1 MASKEGAG
9 KMSSGSR
16 STKRHRSTPACARC
30 YKLKQKCDRGT
41 PKCLRCVS
49 AGVECTA
56 INRQTA
62 TEIPR
67 RFARIVPSHHRKIQL
82 QNCVIPV
89 QYLEQRLAELQWVE
103 LNHQKDGF
111 AIASDGDEADASHSH
126 VLEAVSISITNRFT
140 PNLFRSHGVLQHQAK
155 LFYPSERPPLKIPVH
170 GIYHDIYPRT
180 AGLEYAPKFA
190 SFNASKIPLDVAR
203 RLFDNYKDNI
213 LPRFPC
219 FPEDD
224 LSKRFDLFYD
234 PTNFGKEMPDETAF
248 IVTLVLAISSLTSK
262 RQDFRRVAALSE
274 SLHADAMRHKGFIQN
289 ASLTTLRC
297 LLLLIQLAL
306 LLPHTSNLWYLSGE
320 AVRMA
325 VSLGLHEELGNATG
339 QDPTLLE
346 HRRALFW
353 LTYQLERTVAI
364 AAGCP
369 IALSDDHITTQ
380 LPFNGGDP
388 NGDLE
393 QFIQRVSH
401 LNKEK
406 QFLIHVRVCIIQS
419 EIHGVQFFDQSIPES
434 AADYDTWVQ
443 NTKDSIQDLVNQITA
458 DGFATSWLVSAA
470 QQCQVLLH
478 RPCSRNISVSTS
490 SLIAAA
496 SASIRLINTSLESAM
511 AGGLI
516 GTFEIAN
523 SAFQAG
529 VVILYALRNHTSEL
543 QQASIRI
550 QAQEALENLVQLLFT
565 LSERWPATFDTA
577 KYIKELIETSLS
589 AESQRSAYDL
599 NVLKELD
606 CLVTQ
611 RRIHSVYHR
620 NISVSSKPAQATNN
634 ETSPGFLEDEAW
646 WKDFINEDFNMG
658 DYFDPSEIADANNS
672 VQTLPLTSGSDP
684 VTIPEMAMDS
694 NEDRLDFTTLIDILP
709 ACSPCRDRR
718 VKCHRQLPACKECQ
732 RTNRQCV
739 IFDSVLLKNV
749 PLNFV
754 FSLAERVKEL
764 ELQVGPSS
772 HTQSQGQRSGPPNHP
787 RRSIILSQQQTGQR
801 MGWSEQQDEE
811 KSSDHFF
818 GPWSSLG
825 CLRELLTNSPNWEL
839 PSIIRAAQ
847 TLEDESHEN
856 TPGFEFKRLS
866 ISVELSLILLYGQS
880 ANAFFPILDEACLD
894 RIYASY
900 RGEDPDPSFD
910 YNQNIIYLVVAIA
923 CQVRKKKEASFAWW
937 ATLYFHEALSNLDT
951 TCDHSSRPRNIQL
964 LQRTLLIC
972 VYLVLSPGSGDVW
985 RHLGFGIRLFFDLS
999 HLPSEDEDK
1008 DHVLFCM
1015 LARTLYTLESQV
1027 SIAFGR
1033 PSLLIIGDSLRKELM
1048 EKAKTSLEEIISIHF
1063 YLISFLKM
1071 KIHSSLLKKEAYMGR
1086 LAREYFGAKSDSQ
1099 VYRRELDEWLVRW
1112 SKTVESIE
1120 DGKANRVLTPW
1131 AELNYAQGLYMISL
1145 LWPTPGGQP
1154 TTICDNISRACLAL
1168 ARQQQLLANLRLV
1181 NAESDPIFI
1190 FPMNWTTGYLALQV
1204 GLHCL
1209 GTQNLTSEERQARN
1223 LSLQRCLGVISMLET
1238 DNQNLLTGQS
1248 IIFEELW
1255 ERNNMT

>member
-1 MASKEGAG
+1 MLQNKAKGV
-9 KMSSGSR
+9 SSAVIFT
-16 STKRHRSTPACARC
+16 ST
-30 YKLKQKCDRGT
+30 CDRGT

-62 TEIPR
+62 AEIPR
-67 RFARIVPSHHRKIQL
+67 S
-82 QNCVIPV
+82 PV
-89 QYLEQRLAELQWVE
+89 QYLEQRLDELQRIKS
-103 LNHQKDGF
+103 NHQKDGV
-111 AIASDGDEADASHSH
+111 AIASDGDEDDASHSH
-126 VLEAVSISITNRFT
+126 ILEAVSVSITDRFT
-140 PNLFRSHGVLQHQAK
+140 SNLFRSRAVLQHQAK

-180 AGLEYAPKFA
+180 AGLEYAPRFA

-203 RLFDNYKDNI
+203 RLFDNYKVNI

-224 LSKRFDLFYD
+224 LSKRFNLFYD
-234 PTNFGKEMPDETAF
+234 PLDFGKETSDETAF

-274 SLHADAMRHKGFIQN
+274 SLHADAIRHKSFIQHS
-289 ASLTTLRC
+289 SLMTLRC

-325 VSLGLHEELGNATG
+325 ISLGLHEEPGNATD
-339 QDPTLLE
+339 QDPTHLE
-346 HRRALFW
+346 QRRALFW

-388 NGDLE
+388 HGDLE

-401 LNKEK
+401 LNQEK

-419 EIHGVQFFDQSIPES
+419 EIHGVQFFDQDIPES

-458 DGFATSWLVSAA
+458 DGFATSWLISAA

-490 SLIAAA
+490 SLNAAA
-496 SASIRLINTSLESAM
+496 SASIQLINTSLEGAM

-529 VVILYALRNHTSEL
+529 VVILYALRNRTSEL
-543 QQASIRI
+543 QQASLRI
-550 QAQEALENLVQLLFT
+550 QAQEALDNLVQLLFT

-577 KYIKELIETSLS
+577 EYIKELIETSLS

-611 RRIHSVYHR
+611 RRIHSIYHR
-620 NISVSSKPAQATNN
+620 NISVSSKPAQVTNN

-646 WKDFINEDFNMG
+646 WKDFINEDFDMG
-658 DYFDPSEIADANNS
+658 DYFDPSEIADGNNS
-672 VQTLPLTSGSDP
+672 AQTLPLISASDP
-684 VTIPEMAMDS
+684 VTTPETAKDS
-694 NEDRLDFTTLIDILP
+694 NEDRLDLTQLIEILP
-709 ACSPCRDRR
+709 ACSHCRDRR

-732 RTNRQCV
+732 RANRHCA
-739 IFDSVLLKNV
+739 IFDPVLLKNV
-749 PLNFV
+749 PLSHV
-754 FSLAERVKEL
+754 SSLAEKVKEL
-764 ELQVGPSS
+764 ELQLGLLS
-772 HTQSQGQRSGPPNHP
+772 HTQSQGQKSTLRNYP
-787 RRSIILSQQQTGQR
+787 RRAVILNKQQTGR
-801 MGWSEQQDEE
+801 CMGWPEQHDEG
-811 KSSDHFF
+811 KSSHHFF

-825 CLRELLTNSPNWEL
+825 CLREHLINYPSWEL
-839 PSIIRAAQ
+839 PLMLGASQ
-847 TLEDESHEN
+847 TGENEN
-856 TPGFEFKRLS
+856 TPGFEFKRFPV
-866 ISVELSLILLYGQS
+866 SVELSLVLLYTRS
-880 ANAFFPILDEACLD
+880 ANTFFPILDEYCLQ

-900 RGEDPDPSFD
+900 RGEGTELNFD
-910 YNQNIIYLVVAIA
+910 GNQDIIYLVVAIA
-923 CQVRKKKEASFAWW
+923 CQVRKKKEVSFACW
-937 ATLYFHEALSNLDT
+937 ATLYFDQALSNLDT

-972 VYLVLSPGSGDVW
+972 VYLILSPSSGDVW

-1008 DHVLFCM
+1008 DHDLFCM
-1015 LARTLYTLESQV
+1015 LTRTLYTLESQV

-1048 EKAKTSLEEIISIHF
+1048 ARTKSSIEEIISIHF

-1071 KIHSSLLKKEAYMGR
+1071 KTHNCLLKK
-1086 LAREYFGAKSDSQ
+1086 KCI
-1099 VYRRELDEWLVRW
+1099 W
-1112 SKTVESIE
+1112 
-1120 DGKANRVLTPW
+1120 
-1131 AELNYAQGLYMISL
+1131 
-1145 LWPTPGGQP
+1145 GG
-1154 TTICDNISRACLAL
+1154 
-1168 ARQQQLLANLRLV
+1168 
-1181 NAESDPIFI
+1181 
-1190 FPMNWTTGYLALQV
+1190 
-1204 GLHCL
+1204 
-1209 GTQNLTSEERQARN
+1209 
-1223 LSLQRCLGVISMLET
+1223 
-1238 DNQNLLTGQS
+1238 
-1248 IIFEELW
+1248 
-1255 ERNNMT
+1255 

>member
-1 MASKEGAG
+1 MN
-9 KMSSGSR
+9 SGSR
-16 STKRHRSTPACARC
+16 SAKRHRSTPACARC
-30 YKLKQKCDRGT
+30 YKLKQKRQCDRGT

-49 AGVECTA
+49 AGVDCTA

-67 RFARIVPSHHRKIQL
+67 RLAQLSLKSSRKIHL
-82 QNCVIPV
+82 QDYVIPV
-89 QYLEQRLAELQWVE
+89 QYLEQRLAELQRAGTSHE
-103 LNHQKDGF
+103 QISD
-111 AIASDGDEADASHSH
+111 AIASDNDEADASHSH
-126 VLEAVSISITNRFT
+126 VLGAVSVSVTNRLT
-140 PNLFRSHGVLQHQAK
+140 PNLFRSHAVLQHQAK

-180 AGLEYAPKFA
+180 AGLEYAPRFA
-190 SFNASKIPLDVAR
+190 TFNASKIPLDVAR

-219 FPEDD
+219 FSEDD
-224 LSKRFDLFYD
+224 LLKRFDMFYD
-234 PTNFGKEMPDETAF
+234 PSNSAGEISDETVF
-248 IVTLVLAISSLTSK
+248 IVTLFLAISSLTSK

-274 SLHADAMRHKGFIQN
+274 SLHADAMRHKDFIQH
-289 ASLTTLRC
+289 ASLMTLRC

-325 VSLGLHEELGNATG
+325 VSLGLHEELDSGTN
-339 QDPTLLE
+339 QDPKLLE
-346 HRRALFW
+346 QRRALFW

-388 NGDLE
+388 HEDLE

-434 AADYDTWVQ
+434 AADYDTWLQ
-443 NTKDSIQDLVNQITA
+443 ETKDSIQDLVNQVTA

-496 SASIRLINTSLESAM
+496 TASIQLINTSLESAM
-511 AGGLI
+511 VGGLI

-529 VVILYALRNHTSEL
+529 VVLLYALRNHASEL
-543 QQASIRI
+543 EQASVRV
-550 QAQEALENLVQLLFT
+550 QGQEALENLVQLLFT
-565 LSERWPATFDTA
+565 LSERWPAAFDTA
-577 KYIKELIETSLS
+577 EYVKELIQTSLS
-589 AESQRSAYDL
+589 VESQRSAYDL

-611 RRIHSVYHR
+611 RRIHSIYHR

-634 ETSPGFLEDEAW
+634 QTSPGFLEDEAW

-658 DYFDPSEIADANNS
+658 DYLDPSEIADGNPS
-672 VQTLPLTSGSDP
+672 VQTLPIISVSDP
-684 VTIPEMAMDS
+684 MITPEVDQDS
-694 NEDRLDFTTLIDILP
+694 NNDRLDLTKLIEILP
-709 ACSPCRDRR
+709 SCSPCRDRR
-718 VKCHRQLPACKECQ
+718 IKCHRQLPACKECQ
-732 RTNRQCV
+732 RTSRDCV
-739 IFDSVLLKNV
+739 VFDSVLLKNV
-749 PLNFV
+749 PLSVV

-764 ELQVGPSS
+764 ELQVGSSS
-772 HTQSQGQRSGPPNHP
+772 HSQSQGQRPKLPNHP
-787 RRSIILSQQQTGQR
+787 RRVIILSQRQAGQYLGR
-801 MGWSEQQDEE
+801 PEQQDEGE
-811 KSSDHFF
+811 SFDHFF

-825 CLRELLTNSPNWEL
+825 CLRKLLIKFPSWEL
-839 PSIIRAAQ
+839 PSMIRAAQ
-847 TLEDESHEN
+847 TQEHESHGN
-856 TPGFEFKRLS
+856 TLGFEFKRLP
-866 ISVELSLILLYGQS
+866 ISVELSLIQLYCQS
-880 ANAFFPILDEACLD
+880 ANAFFPILDESCLED
-894 RIYASY
+894 IYGSY
-900 RGEDPDPSFD
+900 RGENPGNDFDGDRSF
-910 YNQNIIYLVVAIA
+910 IYLVVAIA
-923 CQVRKKKEASFAWW
+923 CQVRKKKEASFNSW
-937 ATLYFHEALSNLDT
+937 ARLYFHEALLNLDT

-964 LQRTLLIC
+964 LQRTLLVCI
-972 VYLVLSPGSGDVW
+972 YLLLSPGSGDVW

-999 HLPSEDEDK
+999 HLPSEDGDK
-1008 DHVLFCM
+1008 DHGLFCM
-1015 LARTLYTLESQV
+1015 LTRTLYTLESQV

-1033 PSLLIIGDSLRKELM
+1033 PSLLIIGDNLRKELM
-1048 EKAKTSLEEIISIHF
+1048 ERTRTSLEETISIHF

-1071 KIHSSLLKKEAYMGR
+1071 KIHGSLLTKEAHMGR
-1086 LAREYFGAKSDSQ
+1086 LAREHLGSKNDSQ

-1112 SKTVESIE
+1112 SKTLESIE
-1120 DGKANRVLTPW
+1120 DEQVRCVLTPW

-1154 TTICDNISRACLAL
+1154 TTICDKTSKACLTL
-1168 ARQQQLLANLRLV
+1168 ARQQQLLANPGAV
-1181 NAESDPIFI
+1181 NADSEATPI
-1190 FPMNWTTGYLALQV
+1190 FPMNWTTGHLALQV

-1209 GTQNLTSEERQARN
+1209 DIQDTTSDEQQRRN
-1223 LSLQRCLGVISMLET
+1223 LSLQRCLGVLSTLET
-1238 DNQNLLTGQS
+1238 DNENLLTGQS

-1255 ERNNMT
+1255 ERNNMV